1 MNDTTICKGDTIQ
14 LKIISD
20 ALQYVWTPGGQII
33 NPAVKNPF
41 VITNTVTS
49 YQVTAIIGGCSA
61 IENIT
66 VTPVPYPFVDAGKDV
81 SICNN
86 ASLLLNGIT
95 DGSSWSWRPANR
107 LSNASILNPIAFPPR
122 TTDYILTV
130 TDTKGCPK
138 PVSDT
143 IKVTVLPKMNVYA
156 GADTAVIAGQPL
168 QLNAS
173 GAVAYSWLPPDNL
186 SASNIPNPVAIFN
199 DESASFRY
207 KLIGYNEE
215 GCKDSAYITIKVFK
229 TGPTVFVPTGFTPNN
244 DGKNDLL
251 LPIAVGQLQATGT
264 FVWSVKATD
273 YTGKAYFQKGVATLI
288 R

>member
-1 MNDTTICKGDTIQ
+1 
-14 LKIISD
+14 
-20 ALQYVWTPGGQII
+20 
-33 NPAVKNPF
+33 
-41 VITNTVTS
+41 
-49 YQVTAIIGGCSA
+49 
-61 IENIT
+61 
-66 VTPVPYPFVDAGKDV
+66 
-81 SICNN
+81 
-86 ASLLLNGIT
+86 
-95 DGSSWSWRPANR
+95 
-107 LSNASILNPIAFPPR
+107 
-122 TTDYILTV
+122 
-130 TDTKGCPK
+130 
-138 PVSDT
+138 
-143 IKVTVLPKMNVYA
+143 MNVSA

-186 SASNIPNPVAIFN
+186 SASTIPNPVAIFN

-215 GCKDSAYITIKVFK
+215 GCKDSAYIMIKVFK
-229 TGPTVFVPTGFTPNN
+229 TGPSVFVPTGFTPNN

-251 LPIAVGQLQATGT
+251 LPIAVGMKNIDYFNVYNRWGQLLFSTQVNGQGWDGKINGQLQASGT